1 MGFIYCITN
10 KINQKK
16 YIGKTLNTVDHRWK
30 EHLKDYKKRKYEK
43 RALYDAMNKYGSENF
58 ECETIGEFP
67 DYVLEDKEKFFID
80 KFDSYHNGY
89 NLTIGGDGKQLY
101 DYDEIIEYYVNNDV
115 TMLDTSLKFNCS
127 VDTVK
132 FVLTKYNIV
141 IRNQS
146 NKYFGNCQQP
156 KQIDCFDKNDN
167 LVKTFKSTSD
177 ASKWLFENGKCK
189 KINSG
194 VRGHICDCANGKIST
209 AYSYKWRYKNTEN
222 TNI

>member
-16 YIGKTLNTVDHRWK
+16 YIGKTLNTVEHRWK

-58 ECETIGEFP
+58 ECEIIGEFP

-115 TMLDTSLKFNCS
+115 TMVETSIKFNCS

-132 FVLTKYNIV
+132 FTLTKYNIPV
-141 IRNQS
+141 RCQS
-146 NKYFGNCQQP
+146 NKYFGGCNKP
-156 KQIDCFDKNDN
+156 KQIDCFDKNGN
-167 LVKTFKSTSD
+167 FVRTFNSVSD
-177 ASKWLFENGKCK
+177 AGKWFFEIGNCK
-189 KINSG
+189 TLNAG
-194 VRGHICDCANGKIST
+194 VRAHIGDCANGKNHT
-209 AYSYKWRYKNTEN
+209 AYGYKWKYK
-222 TNI
+222 

>member
-16 YIGKTLNTVDHRWK
+16 YIGKTLNTVEHRWK

-58 ECETIGEFP
+58 ECEIIGEFP

-115 TMLDTSLKFNCS
+115 TMVETSIKFSCS

-132 FVLTKYNIV
+132 FTLTKYNIPV
-141 IRNQS
+141 RCQS
-146 NKYFGNCQQP
+146 NKYFGGCNKP
-156 KQIDCFDKNDN
+156 KQIDCFDKNGN
-167 LVKTFKSTSD
+167 FVRTFNSVSD
-177 ASKWLFENGKCK
+177 AGKWIFEIGNCK
-189 KINSG
+189 TLNAG
-194 VRGHICDCANGKIST
+194 VRAHIGDCANGKNHT
-209 AYSYKWRYKNTEN
+209 AYGYKWKYK
-222 TNI
+222 

>member
-115 TMLDTSLKFNCS
+115 TMVETSIKFNCS

-132 FVLTKYNIV
+132 FTLTKYNIPV
-141 IRNQS
+141 RCQS
-146 NKYFGNCQQP
+146 NKYFGGCNKP
-156 KQIDCFDKNDN
+156 KQINCFDINGS
-167 LVKTFKSTSD
+167 LIKTFVSVSE
-177 ASKWLFENGKCK
+177 ASKWIFKNGKCK
-189 KINSG
+189 KISSG
-194 VRGHICDCANGKIST
+194 VRACICNCANGKSKT
-209 AYSYKWRYKNTEN
+209 AYGYKWKYK
-222 TNI
+222 